1 MSTVTIVV
9 VGIWNVLLLAALA
22 TLLVRRERLLRW
34 ITQSDGHQGVE
45 PVGNGDEGWTA
56 FLKEHP
62 ELTDR

>member
-1 MSTVTIVV
+1 MSTVTIMF
-9 VGIWNVLLLAALA
+9 VGIWNALLLAALA

-34 ITQSDGHQGVE
+34 ITQSDGQQGVE
-45 PVGNGDEGWTA
+45 PVGNDDEGWRA